1 MTTYTLH
8 FEADADTYDLAD
20 RLFTLIETTSTLAN
34 EPMQLH
40 ADTCDRDQHCFYKE
54 EKHEQD

>member
-8 FEADADTYDLAD
+8 FEADADMYVLAD
-20 RLFTLIETTSTLAN
+20 RLFTLIETISTLAN

-40 ADTCDRDQHCFYKE
+40 ADTCDRDQHCVYKE
-54 EKHEQD
+54 EEA

>member
-8 FEADADTYDLAD
+8 FEADADMYDLAD
-20 RLFTLIETTSTLAN
+20 RLFALVETIPTLAN

-40 ADTCDRDQHCFYKE
+40 TDTCDRDQHCVYKE
-54 EKHEQD
+54 EEE

>member
-20 RLFTLIETTSTLAN
+20 RLFTLIETIRTLAD

-40 ADTCDRDQHCFYKE
+40 ADTCDRAQHCVYKAE
-54 EKHEQD
+54 EE